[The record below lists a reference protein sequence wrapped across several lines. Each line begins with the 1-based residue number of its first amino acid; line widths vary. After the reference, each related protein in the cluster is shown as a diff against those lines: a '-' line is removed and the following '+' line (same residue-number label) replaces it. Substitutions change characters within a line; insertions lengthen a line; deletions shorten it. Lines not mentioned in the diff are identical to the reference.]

1 MHGNV
6 VGVSKTLLCIVKI
19 YIGLKKC
26 QLVIIN
32 RKVKVDWM
40 VKLADLG
47 FCSDVIFE
55 TIVSTFNQDRSP
67 NAAPMGIIML
77 NEQQVALNIF
87 NSSITLRNLKATKS
101 AVINLTSDID
111 VFYKTA
117 LKEANPNGELP
128 REWFDKAQTVNAP
141 KLVSAEATIEITLD
155 NTTLIDPQK
164 TQAVCSIK
172 QINASKTYPQTYCRA
187 MPAVMEAII
196 HATRIK
202 ALINNPQEQECTAKL
217 TGLIENCQDIVN
229 RSAPNS
235 HYSEIMTDLQ
245 KRIASWRV

>member
-1 MHGNV
+1 
-6 VGVSKTLLCIVKI
+6 
-19 YIGLKKC
+19 
-26 QLVIIN
+26 
-32 RKVKVDWM
+32 M

-87 NSSITLRNLKATKS
+87 NSSITLKNLKATKS
-101 AVINLTSDID
+101 AVINLTSDMD

-117 LKEANPNGELP
+117 LKEANVELP
-128 REWFDKAQTVNAP
+128 KEWFDKAQTVNAP
-141 KLVSAEATIEITLD
+141 QLSSADATIEITLD
-155 NTTLIDPQK
+155 NTTPVDSQK
-164 TQAVCSIK
+164 TRANCSVK

-196 HATRIK
+196 HATRVK
-202 ALINNPQEQECTAKL
+202 ALINNQQEQEYTAKL
-217 TGLIENCQDIVN
+217 LGLIENCNDVVN

-245 KRIASWRV
+245 KRIASWRVKA